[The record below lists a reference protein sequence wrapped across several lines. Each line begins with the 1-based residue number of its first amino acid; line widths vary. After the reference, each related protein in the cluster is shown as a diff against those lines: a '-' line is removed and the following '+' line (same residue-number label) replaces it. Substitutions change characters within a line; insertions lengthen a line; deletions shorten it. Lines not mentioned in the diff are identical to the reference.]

1 MTGITCFEY
10 KCKFAILINNIFT
23 VSLHLIFSEQLS
35 DSLIYMIILII
46 IVYVS
51 CVIKLKNA
59 LYTSKL
65 GETE

>member
-23 VSLHLIFSEQLS
+23 VSLHLIFSGQLS

-51 CVIKLKNA
+51 CVIK
-59 LYTSKL
+59 
-65 GETE
+65 